1 MAQWRDALA
10 SKAGRVVMSALLLL
24 GLVTITPLFSGAAS
38 AHKASVSA
46 EVACDG
52 TVTWTAHSWSSDSK
66 GSNPDVR
73 VLEHTNGNDTN
84 GNDTEVGKGSFG
96 GSQGYQFSGHFPWP
110 AGASTVVVST
120 KPIGEWGSGHE
131 TDDTDQVELVKPADC
146 DHHPEV
152 GKVAECEDS
161 APGSGSGVVYF
172 TLTNPAGPFGH
183 TANFEVDSPDHT
195 GSSTTGSNTTGSS
208 TTARHTTYHVPAG
221 GNEKLSFHDLADGHH
236 TVHMKVDD
244 QDMSE
249 DFEIQC
255 DQPVPSV
262 TKSSACIAGD
272 GSITVNLANTGGAVA
287 TFTVEDPISHHVET
301 ITLQPNQSASRTF
314 SGLADGR
321 YTVKVMAV
329 RMMAGDV
336 DLSQYFRVKCD
347 KVDVPPPN
355 VCPTVEQNRYD
366 SHTSIEGTT
375 SSVSE
380 GPSTSADESSST
392 TDESSSTVDD
402 HHCEP
407 PPAEGTIEVSKAC
420 VDHDGQVTITL
431 IASGKQGSRPVM
443 FTVNGVAYSVEPGS
457 SKQVLLGG
465 LNDGTH
471 TVHVMAGSRDL
482 SFDVT
487 INCDL
492 SPRVTVTQ
500 ACVAFDGSVSL
511 LLENLGDD
519 VDATFTINGVD
530 HVVAPGASDTVVIAG
545 LPDGPSTITLSI
557 NGMALPDVVVNFSCN
572 PVFQVKAECNA
583 VSHTG
588 TVDVY
593 WYTVTNTES
602 TDVEVS
608 WDAGTATVPA
618 GQSRTI
624 GSHSAT
630 LSLTYKGDVIA
641 TAAAS
646 DATCTR
652 TVTFQKELIGK
663 PLAPET
669 YTITVSRLVGDAFVP
684 EITFDLVAGTPKTIT
699 LPSTLDRAGI
709 PYKVVEVG
717 RGTAN
722 TGVVTPDA
730 LTLSGHLGETVSVVI
745 TNGYASVSIIKT
757 SSDAQVGVGGQVSYS
772 LTAANTNGLTLHP
785 TVVYDRLPAEVSFV
799 SAVVAGGAGGCVLE
813 QTAHPQLVACTM
825 NAALVAGAST
835 PKITVT
841 VTVDTLT
848 QVGATLVNQA
858 KVVGAFGPAARN
870 IEPAGA
876 ALSCLPAI
884 DGTVC
889 ALSAKVS
896 TSVVEVLPPV
906 PSTTTPPSGP
916 STTIVAQGGPIPS
929 GGNDPWGLV
938 LIGGGFLGIGGA
950 LIVSRRR
957 AASH

>member
-195 GSSTTGSNTTGSS
+195 GSSTT
-208 TTARHTTYHVPAG
+208 ARHTTYHVPAG

-272 GSITVNLANTGGAVA
+272 GSITVNLADTGGAVA

-457 SKQVLLGG
+457 SKQVVLGG

-593 WYTVTNTES
+593 WYTVTNTER

-630 LSLTYKGDVIA
+630 LSLTYRGDVIA

-785 TVVYDRLPAEVSFV
+785 AVVYDRLPAEVSFV
-799 SAVVAGGAGGCVLE
+799 SAVVAGGAGVCVLE

-858 KVVGAFGPAARN
+858 KVVGAFGPAARTSSRR
-870 IEPAGA
+870 AQHSLA
-876 ALSCLPAI
+876 CLPSTAR
-884 DGTVC
+884 
-889 ALSAKVS
+889 SARCRPRS
-896 TSVVEVLPPV
+896 AHRSSRCCPRCRAPPPHPTAPV
-906 PSTTTPPSGP
+906 RPSSPREARSPPAATTRG
-916 STTIVAQGGPIPS
+916 V
-929 GGNDPWGLV
+929 WC
-938 LIGGGFLGIGGA
+938 
-950 LIVSRRR
+950 
-957 AASH
+957 